1 MGEFMFGVPAAEVM
15 QKRVS
20 VRTYTDRPV
29 PAEARERIRAYM
41 ETLTGPFAVKPRFAL
56 LDREEEDARLGT
68 YGVIRGARLYA
79 AAAVKSDA
87 ERAMEQL
94 GYAFEK
100 LICFA
105 TALGLGTCWLAGS
118 LNRSAFSRAMRLEP
132 DEILPVVSPIG
143 YPKKSRS
150 VVEVVMKPSGRENRV
165 RRDWAELFF
174 DDGFAR
180 PLDKAES
187 GALASVLEMVRIAPS
202 ASNRQPW
209 RLVKTEGAVH
219 FYLRRARGYKNVM
232 GFDMQKID
240 MGIAMFHFECCAREA
255 GLDGRWETAEPGL
268 AVPEGTEYIVTWSG
282 GVG

>member
-1 MGEFMFGVPAAEVM
+1 MDGFMFGVPAAEVM

-20 VRTYTDRPV
+20 VRTYTDQPV
-29 PAEARERIRAYM
+29 PAEARERIRAFM
-41 ETLTGPFAVKPRFAL
+41 EDLTGPFAVKPRFAL

-87 ERAMEQL
+87 ERSMEQL

-118 LNRSAFSRAMRLEP
+118 LNRSAFAQAMRLKS
-132 DEILPVVSPIG
+132 DEVLPVVSPVG

-174 DDGFAR
+174 DGGFAR
-180 PLDKAES
+180 PLDKA
-187 GALASVLEMVRIAPS
+187 GAGTLAPALEMVRIAPS

-209 RLVKTEGAVH
+209 RLVKTESAVH
-219 FYLRRARGYKNVM
+219 FYMHRARGYKNVM

-240 MGIAMFHFECCAREA
+240 MGIAIFHFECCAREA
-255 GLDGRWETAEPGL
+255 GLDGRWETADPGL

>member
-1 MGEFMFGVPAAEVM
+1 MDEFVFGVPAAEVM

-29 PAEARERIRAYM
+29 PAETRERIRAFM
-41 ETLTGPFAVKPRFAL
+41 GDLTGPFAIKPRFAL

-100 LICFA
+100 LICFV
-105 TALGLGTCWLAGS
+105 TSLGLGTCWLAGS
-118 LNRSAFSRAMRLEP
+118 LNRSAFAQAMGLKSGEA
-132 DEILPVVSPIG
+132 LPVVSPIG

-150 VVEVVMKPSGRENRV
+150 VVEAVMKPSGRENRV
-165 RRDWAELFF
+165 RGDWTELFF
-174 DDGFAR
+174 DGGFAR
-180 PLDKAES
+180 PLDRGEA
-187 GALASVLEMVRIAPS
+187 GALAPVLEMVRIAPS

-219 FYLRRARGYKNVM
+219 FYMHRARGYKNVM
-232 GFDMQKID
+232 GFDTQKID

-255 GLDGRWETAEPGL
+255 GLDGHWETADPGL

-282 GVG
+282 GIG